1 MGPQQIEL
9 PKEWK
14 ENPWIQE
21 CLDRMEQFSNDPLKV
36 EQYEAVEK
44 ALLTYTTHLEW
55 KLEEGLERGRFEGR
69 LVGHKEG
76 KEEGRLLGRKEGKEE
91 GKEEG
96 RLIGR

>member
-1 MGPQQIEL
+1 MNQPQQIEL

-55 KLEEGLERGRFEGR
+55 KLEEGLERGRFEG
-69 LVGHKEG
+69 
-76 KEEGRLLGRKEGKEE
+76 
-91 GKEEG
+91 
-96 RLIGR
+96 